1 MGFLWDGIRQGVD
14 LITDGDPYTIHLIWV
29 TLHVAAVST
38 GIALVLGLPLGLLFG
53 LGTGHHGLRG
63 GRRRRR
69 LRQTTPRP
77 GSTGG
82 RGVWALTLS
91 NAGLGLPPVI
101 VGLVLSLLMF
111 PAAPLGG
118 LHLLFTLNGVIVAQ
132 TVLALP
138 IVVAL
143 TAAAVRSLPRGLL
156 EQATALG
163 ASTPQVWL
171 LALREAR
178 IGVMAATI
186 AAVGSALSEVGAVV
200 LVGGNIEGST
210 QTLAS
215 ATLEQV
221 NAGHYAEGMAIGI
234 ILLGLILI
242 LSGVL
247 TAIQLGGGGERG
259 GRWRRAQA

>member
-1 MGFLWDGIRQGVD
+1 VGFLWDGVRQGID

-29 TLHVAAVST
+29 TLRVAAIST
-38 GIALVLGLPLGLLFG
+38 GIALLLGLPLGLLFG
-53 LGTGHHGLRG
+53 LGTGRG
-63 GRRRRR
+63 GRRAGRRHRRR
-69 LRQTTPRP
+69 STARAGGAGGP
-77 GSTGG
+77 G
-82 RGVWALTLS
+82 VLALTLG

-118 LHLLFTLNGVIVAQ
+118 LHLLFTLKGVIVAQ

-138 IVVAL
+138 IVVAF

-156 EQATALG
+156 DQASALG

-178 IGVMAATI
+178 IGVLAATI
-186 AAVGSALSEVGAVV
+186 AAAGSALSEVGAVV

-242 LSGVL
+242 LTGIL
-247 TAIQLGGGGERG
+247 TAIQLGGDRASA
-259 GRWRRAQA
+259 GRWRHAPA

>member
-1 MGFLWDGIRQGVD
+1 MGFLWHGIRQGFD
-14 LITDGDPYTIHLIWV
+14 LIIHGDSYTMHLIWV
-29 TLHVAAVST
+29 TMRVALVST
-38 GIALVLGLPLGLLFG
+38 GVALVLGLPLGLRLG
-53 LGTGHHGLRG
+53 LGSAATRP
-63 GRRRRR
+63 RRRRGR
-69 LRQTTPRP
+69 TRSSGTP
-77 GSTGG
+77 GG
-82 RGVWALTLS
+82 WALALG

-111 PAAPLGG
+111 PAAPLGS

-138 IVVAL
+138 IIVAL
-143 TAAAVRSLPRGLL
+143 TAAAVRSLPPGLL
-156 EQATALG
+156 AQARALG
-163 ASTPQVWL
+163 ANPAQVWL

-186 AAVGSALSEVGAVV
+186 AAVGSAFSEVGAIV

-215 ATLEQV
+215 AALEQV
-221 NAGHYAEGMAIGI
+221 NAGHYAEGMAIGM

-242 LSGVL
+242 LMAAL
-247 TAIQLGGGGERG
+247 TAIQLGGGRAGRG
-259 GRWRRAQA
+259 WRRRAAT

>member
-1 MGFLWDGIRQGVD
+1 MGFLWNGIRHGLH
-14 LITDGDPYTIHLIWV
+14 LIIHGDPYTIHLIWV

-38 GIALVLGLPLGLLFG
+38 GIALVLGLPLGLLVG
-53 LGTGHHGLRG
+53 LGTGRRG
-63 GRRRRR
+63 ATGAGRRARSSGS
-69 LRQTTPRP
+69 PR
-77 GSTGG
+77 G
-82 RGVWALTLS
+82 WALSLG
-91 NAGLGLPPVI
+91 NAGLGLPPVV

-138 IVVAL
+138 VIVAL
-143 TAAAVRSLPRGLL
+143 TAAAVRSLPPGLL
-156 EQATALG
+156 AQARALG

-186 AAVGSALSEVGAVV
+186 AALGSALSEVGAVV

-215 ATLEQV
+215 AALEQV
-221 NAGHYAEGMAIGI
+221 NAGHYAEGMAIGM

-242 LSGVL
+242 LIAAL
-247 TAIQLGGGGERG
+247 TAIQLGGAGGGPR
-259 GRWRRAQA
+259 RRAAT

>member
-1 MGFLWDGIRQGVD
+1 MGFFWQGIRQGFD
-14 LITDGDPYTIHLIWV
+14 LIVHGDPYTMHLIGV
-29 TLHVAAVST
+29 TLHVALVST
-38 GIALVLGLPLGLLFG
+38 GIALALGLLLG
-53 LGTGHHGLRG
+53 LGRG
-63 GRRRRR
+63 GAGARRRR
-69 LRQTTPRP
+69 PRARASGAP
-77 GSTGG
+77 GG
-82 RGVWALTLS
+82 WALALG

-111 PAAPLGG
+111 PAAPLGS
-118 LHLLFTLNGVIVAQ
+118 LHLLFTLKGVIIAQ

-143 TAAAVRSLPRGLL
+143 TAAAVRSLPPGLL
-156 EQATALG
+156 AQARALG
-163 ASTPQVWL
+163 ANTPQVWL

-186 AAVGSALSEVGAVV
+186 AALGSALSEVGAVV

-215 ATLEQV
+215 AALEQV
-221 NAGHYAEGMAIGI
+221 NAGHYAEAMAIGM

-242 LSGVL
+242 LIAAL
-247 TAIQLGGGGERG
+247 TAIQLGGGQAGRG
-259 GRWRRAQA
+259 WRRRAAT

>member
-1 MGFLWDGIRQGVD
+1 MGFLWNGIRQGFH
-14 LITDGDPYTIHLIWV
+14 LIIHGDPYTVHLIWV
-29 TLHVAAVST
+29 TLHVAAEST
-38 GIALVLGLPLGLLFG
+38 AIALVLGLPLGLWLG
-53 LGTGHHGLRG
+53 LGTGRSNS
-63 GRRRRR
+63 RRRRR
-69 LRQTTPRP
+69 RSRPP
-77 GSTGG
+77 GSPSGWG
-82 RGVWALTLS
+82 LALG

-111 PAAPLGG
+111 PAAPLGS

-138 IVVAL
+138 VIVAL
-143 TAAAVRSLPRGLL
+143 TAAAVRSLPPGLL
-156 EQATALG
+156 AQARALG
-163 ASTPQVWL
+163 ANTAQVWL

-186 AAVGSALSEVGAVV
+186 AALGSALSEVGAVV

-215 ATLEQV
+215 AALEQV
-221 NAGHYAEGMAIGI
+221 NGGHYAEGMAIGM

-242 LSGVL
+242 LMAAL
-247 TAIQLGGGGERG
+247 TAIQLGGAGGART
-259 GRWRRAQA
+259 WRRRPAT

>member
-1 MGFLWDGIRQGVD
+1 MGFLWQGIRQGFD
-14 LITDGDPYTIHLIWV
+14 LIADGDPYTIHLIWV

-38 GIALVLGLPLGLLFG
+38 GVALVLGLPLGLLLG
-53 LGTGHHGLRG
+53 LGTGHG
-63 GRRRRR
+63 GPRRRRR
-69 LRQTTPRP
+69 RRATPRA
-77 GSTGG
+77 GAAG
-82 RGVWALTLS
+82 RTGVWALTLG

-118 LHLLFTLNGVIVAQ
+118 LHLLFTLRGVIVAQ

-138 IVVAL
+138 VIAAL
-143 TAAAVRSLPRGLL
+143 TAAAVRSLPPGLL
-156 EQATALG
+156 AQARALG
-163 ASTPQVWL
+163 AGTAQVWL

-221 NAGHYAEGMAIGI
+221 NAGHYAEGMAIGM
-234 ILLGLILI
+234 ILLGLILV
-242 LSGVL
+242 LTSVL
-247 TAIQLGGGGERG
+247 TAIQLGGDRTSS
-259 GRWRRAQA
+259 GRWRRATV

>member
-1 MGFLWDGIRQGVD
+1 MGFLWDGIRQGFD
-14 LITDGDPYTIHLIWV
+14 LIIHGDPYTIHLIWV

-38 GIALVLGLPLGLLFG
+38 GVALVLGLPLGLLLG
-53 LGTGHHGLRG
+53 LGTGHSGAARQ
-63 GRRRRR
+63 RRR
-69 LRQTTPRP
+69 PRTAGAP
-77 GSTGG
+77 GA
-82 RGVWALTLS
+82 WALTLG

-111 PAAPLGG
+111 PAAPLGS
-118 LHLLFTLNGVIVAQ
+118 LHLLFTLKGVIIAQ

-138 IVVAL
+138 VIVAL
-143 TAAAVRSLPRGLL
+143 TAVAVRSLPPGLL
-156 EQATALG
+156 AQARALG
-163 ASTPQVWL
+163 AGTPQVWL

-186 AAVGSALSEVGAVV
+186 AALGSALSEVGAVV

-215 ATLEQV
+215 AALEQV
-221 NAGHYAEGMAIGI
+221 DAGHYAEAMAIGM

-242 LSGVL
+242 VMAAL
-247 TAIQLGGGGERG
+247 TAIQLGGARSGRG
-259 GRWRRAQA
+259 RGRAPAT